1 MNSKKYKSTTQHDL
15 NIFIRKC
22 RNVFEIRRHIYSD
35 DKNKILFVK
44 NFLENVSTKN

>member
-1 MNSKKYKSTTQHDL
+1 MNSKKYKNTTQHDL

-22 RNVFEIRRHIYSD
+22 REIFEIRKHIYFD

-44 NFLENVSTKN
+44 NFLESVSMKN